1 MKILGKSIANK
12 VALLI
17 VLFGL
22 IGVGWWYLKNHNIFL
37 GTSKSEY
44 SFVVKKFSKEN
55 MLLVAGADVET
66 TQSKK
71 FTNNDLSKWPEWT
84 KNVTKLF
91 VGRSLTAKIPI
102 KTEFKIDLS
111 NITRKEIDIKNNT
124 LTFKSPLIVKVD
136 SQQTGEI
143 EIDKSSNG
151 LVDKVV
157 DAWTSGKES
166 QKFLSK
172 NSQDAIYETSNYVL
186 NNNNRKEKVAEY
198 ASQDLEDLINLN
210 SDQHLKVNISKNN
223 LKFVNVDSK

>member
-1 MKILGKSIANK
+1 MLS
-12 VALLI
+12 
-17 VLFGL
+17 
-22 IGVGWWYLKNHNIFL
+22 GWL
-37 GTSKSEY
+37 TSFY
-44 SFVVKKFSKEN
+44 N
-55 MLLVAGADVET
+55 L
-66 TQSKK
+66 
-71 FTNNDLSKWPEWT
+71 
-84 KNVTKLF
+84 
-91 VGRSLTAKIPI
+91 R
-102 KTEFKIDLS
+102 
-111 NITRKEIDIKNNT
+111 